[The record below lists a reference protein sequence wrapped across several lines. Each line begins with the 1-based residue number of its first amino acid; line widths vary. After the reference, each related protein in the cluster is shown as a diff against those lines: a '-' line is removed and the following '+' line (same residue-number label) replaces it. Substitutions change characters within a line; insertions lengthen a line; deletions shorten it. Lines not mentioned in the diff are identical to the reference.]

1 MATISVFLPGESQG
15 QGSLVGCCLCGCTE
29 SDTTEATQQQQ
40 QQHPVAMT
48 LFVEKTG
55 LSPFYYSGHLGS
67 PIIAA
72 PLLKSDD
79 QEYKDLFWMLSLFHL
94 YVCLYLFQS
103 TLYLITVTFY
113 VLKLGTCLFLF
124 FFFLLDIL
132 SLINYSM
139 NFFRSVCQFLQ
150 KRQLEYFL

>member
-1 MATISVFLPGESQG
+1 
-15 QGSLVGCCLCGCTE
+15 
-29 SDTTEATQQQQ
+29 
-40 QQHPVAMT
+40 MT

-67 PIIAA
+67 PIIGA
-72 PLLKSDD
+72 PLLKLVD

-94 YVCLYLFQS
+94 YVCLDLFQYM
-103 TLYLITVTFY
+103 LYLIIVTFY

-124 FFFLLDIL
+124 VFLLDIL
-132 SLINYSM
+132 NLTNYSM

>member
-1 MATISVFLPGESQG
+1 MTPSDRAFSGWPGLAAEG
-15 QGSLVGCCLCGCTE
+15 GPGNGPEGTGLVCGAG
-29 SDTTEATQQQQ
+29 DR
-40 QQHPVAMT
+40 MT